1 MKSNIKNSKGFTTA
15 LAGIRTSGRELRKAA
30 NDVVLFGLEHYAKSG
45 SCCYLDRAYKACIG
59 EAKLDTAQMLYFITR
74 HANVEV
80 LDRGTLKARFAKKT
94 DKSGKKLPAE
104 YVEPSV
110 SWFNFAK
117 PESTNEESLRD
128 TDKWLANA
136 VKKLAEDIE
145 GNKVKDAKHAET
157 ALKGMTNILKAVTAT
172 A

>member
-1 MKSNIKNSKGFTTA
+1 MKSTIKNSKGFTSA
-15 LAGIRTSGRELRKAA
+15 LAGIRTSGRALRASA

-59 EAKLDTAQMLYFITR
+59 EAKLDTAQMLYFIRR

-80 LDRGTLKARFAKKT
+80 LDIGKKNARFAKKT
-94 DKSGKKLPAE
+94 DKAGKKLPAE

-110 SWFNFAK
+110 AWFNFAK
-117 PESTNEESLRD
+117 PESAKEDTLRD

-145 GNKVKDAKHAET
+145 AHKVKDAKHAKT
-157 ALKGMTNILKAVTAT
+157 ALKGMTTILKSIGG
-172 A
+172 